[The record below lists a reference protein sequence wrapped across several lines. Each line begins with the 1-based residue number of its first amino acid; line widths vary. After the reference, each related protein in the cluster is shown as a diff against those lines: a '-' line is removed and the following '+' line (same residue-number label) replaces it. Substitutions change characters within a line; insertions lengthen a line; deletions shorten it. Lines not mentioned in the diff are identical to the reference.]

1 MNAAA
6 YNFMAQEMALQP
18 KVRDEKETIQFW
30 EQKAMTHSRHT
41 LGENAGWNYPST
53 LNNELQKISA
63 DFKI

>member
-6 YNFMAQEMALQP
+6 YNFMAQEMQP

-41 LGENAGWNYPST
+41 LGGNAGSLWSEKLHLESY
-53 LNNELQKISA
+53 
-63 DFKI
+63 

>member
-6 YNFMAQEMALQP
+6 YNFMAQEALQP

-41 LGENAGWNYPST
+41 LRENAG
-53 LNNELQKISA
+53 QV
-63 DFKI
+63 